1 MPSHRTI
8 LAVVAAVVALV
19 VAALAVVVL
28 VRDDDAIQAN
38 GDLIAFSCKEPKNTW
53 YAICIANSDGTDRR
67 RITKQIETSNPTWSP
82 DGQQI
87 AFTRNE
93 EVGEYLT
100 YSEDDVFVMD
110 ADGDN
115 VRQLTP
121 ERGGRHAL
129 RPSWSPDGREI
140 AFVLGRSVPS
150 GYPRFG
156 DLFVIDVDGG
166 DLRRL
171 TKGGRASLP
180 EWSPDGREI
189 VFMRAEGVSTS
200 SPNQDLYVVDAAG
213 GEPRRLTR
221 TPRLYETTPAWSP
234 DGSRIAFT
242 RWTNLGQSD
251 GKSVVYIINRDGT
264 GERLILAKRYFGH
277 YPFSLAWSPDGRTL
291 AFETSPNRVCTA
303 ISLITVDT
311 RAVRPLTSCER
322 QRESTASPAWQPDQG
337 MAER

>member
-1 MPSHRTI
+1 
-8 LAVVAAVVALV
+8 
-19 VAALAVVVL
+19 
-28 VRDDDAIQAN
+28 
-38 GDLIAFSCKEPKNTW
+38 
-53 YAICIANSDGTDRR
+53 
-67 RITKQIETSNPTWSP
+67 
-82 DGQQI
+82 
-87 AFTRNE
+87 
-93 EVGEYLT
+93 
-100 YSEDDVFVMD
+100 
-110 ADGDN
+110 
-115 VRQLTP
+115 
-121 ERGGRHAL
+121 
-129 RPSWSPDGREI
+129 
-140 AFVLGRSVPS
+140 
-150 GYPRFG
+150 
-156 DLFVIDVDGG
+156 
-166 DLRRL
+166 
-171 TKGGRASLP
+171 
-180 EWSPDGREI
+180 
-189 VFMRAEGVSTS
+189 MRAEGISTS

-291 AFETSPNRVCTA
+291 AFETSPNRFCTA